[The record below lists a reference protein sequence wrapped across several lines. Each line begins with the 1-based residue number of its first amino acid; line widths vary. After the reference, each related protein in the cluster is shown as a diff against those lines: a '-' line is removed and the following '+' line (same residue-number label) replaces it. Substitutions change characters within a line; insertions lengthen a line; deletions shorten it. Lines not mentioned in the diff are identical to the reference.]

1 MLAVVLDPTPDIEL
15 EVNQAG
21 LVGDSFLYSWLNLSI
36 LETRQI
42 ERSVLFPT
50 NAQTGILALI

>member
-1 MLAVVLDPTPDIEL
+1 MVLDPTPDIEL